1 MIDLIGS
8 PFEEKVSTPELQGK
22 ANFSQYKYSPEVLF
36 FDSIQQRS
44 NAFYILSWVICIH

>member
-22 ANFSQYKYSPEVLF
+22 ANFSQYKYSSEVVF
-36 FDSIQQRS
+36 FDSIQQKS